1 MNSCSCRPRGPVTKP
16 GTWSAITHSGR
27 SHNAVVREGS
37 TQLTHGRSK
46 GFLLCVL
53 VLLSVI
59 TLVQRRVP
67 LAAQSPEL
75 ILAANAQPMAEVG
88 GAVKYT
94 VTLANSGFA
103 EASNVVI
110 THTLPLGFSYQP
122 GSTEVEL
129 DGEEVSSTDPGVDGQ
144 HVTWGPFT
152 IPGATRVFD
161 NVFGI
166 HTFVQD
172 LCLPSY
178 VDFQLDKAL
187 ELAGMG
193 GHVTQLLYPVTAS
206 TEGPNPCSVY
216 FVDGAYDRDLVP
228 IVRVQGEWGG
238 DYWLKPEPDS
248 PGDYTSIAQAY
259 KSVVQGLPRRDGRIL
274 YVQVWN
280 EPDLWV
286 EWSGEPNAWE
296 YGSFFVD
303 VAAAVH
309 SIGDSR
315 IRVLNGALTPGNAG
329 FTRRL
334 VGVPGFAESFDL
346 WASHCY
352 PLNHPPTYN
361 IHNGTA
367 RYPQYTIDCYLL
379 ELQALASYGGRSGV
393 KVILT
398 ETGYGLYDWTFRFE
412 GYSAINES
420 NRAYYM
426 KRAFRDFWV
435 SWPEV
440 VGVTPFELVD
450 PYGTPR
456 WDWLYPTTDLPHE
469 QFNAVKALPKPDA
482 TEVIPAVLTISFQA
496 QAAGSPGTYYSD
508 VSGGADNATISPLTG
523 VAPVRVVDQLYLKH
537 FPLAS
542 RGEGG
547 ALTRTERQSASEAA
561 RQMEELLHQLDSWQA
576 EPILPPVAVVPLASP
591 EEPWEAPQISASIE
605 LGPDPQGIAVDPLG
619 QRAYITLGDGSLATV
634 DTLARRIVCTT
645 PVGRDSQAVA
655 VNTATGLVYVA
666 NSGEGTVSVV
676 DGAGCRVVDTISGL
690 SRPSG
695 LAVDELANRIYVT
708 DAEAGYLVVV
718 DGASHRIM
726 ERVPVGAYPDA
737 VVTDS
742 GAGVLYVANA
752 GDGTLSVI
760 EESGL
765 EVVST
770 IQIAQGPLLGMAV
783 HGPLGRAYVV
793 YLASPLRREIA
804 VVDVRRGEVVA
815 RLAGDVGRPLGNVY
829 AVAVDEE
836 RSRLYIA
843 DGSDLLVVDERNQA
857 LMASVPAETVT
868 YNFGLA
874 VDATREEVY
883 LLDSSRGT
891 LLVVSD

>member
-1 MNSCSCRPRGPVTKP
+1 M
-16 GTWSAITHSGR
+16 THSGA
-27 SHNAVVREGS
+27 SHNAVVREGGAL
-37 TQLTHGRSK
+37 LTRGRARA
-46 GFLLCVL
+46 FLLCVV
-53 VLLSVI
+53 VLLSVV
-59 TLVQRRVP
+59 TLVQRRAL

-75 ILAANAQPMAEVG
+75 TLAAAAQPMAEVG
-88 GAVKYT
+88 GAVNYGIS
-94 VTLANSGFA
+94 LSNWGFG
-103 EASNVVI
+103 EASQVVV
-110 THTLPLGFSYQP
+110 THTLPEGFSYQP

-144 HVTWGPFT
+144 HLTWGPFSVNA
-152 IPGATRVFD
+152 ATGVFD
-161 NVFGI
+161 NLFGI

-172 LCLPSY
+172 LCVQSY
-178 VDFQLDKAL
+178 VDLQLDKAL
-187 ELAGMG
+187 ELAGIG

-206 TEGPNPCSVY
+206 TAGPSPCSVY
-216 FVDGAYDRDLVP
+216 FVDGAYDRNLVP
-228 IVRVQGEWGG
+228 ILRLQGEWGG

-259 KSVVQGLPRRDGRIL
+259 KRVVQGLPRRDGRIM

-315 IRVLNGALTPGNAG
+315 IQVLNGALTPGNAS
-329 FTRRL
+329 FTRQL
-334 VGVPGFAESFDL
+334 VAVPGFAQSFDL

-352 PLNHPPTYN
+352 PLNHPPAYN
-361 IHNGTA
+361 IHNRTA
-367 RYPQYTIDCYLL
+367 RWPQYTIDCYLL
-379 ELQALASYGGRSGV
+379 ELQALAAYGGRSGV

-412 GYSAINES
+412 GYPAINES

-469 QFNAVKALPKPDA
+469 QFSVVKALPKPDP

-508 VSGGADNATISPLTG
+508 VSATADDTTISPLNG
-523 VAPVRVVDQLYLKH
+523 VAAVMVVDELHRRH
-537 FPLAS
+537 FPLA
-542 RGEGG
+542 
-547 ALTRTERQSASEAA
+547 A
-561 RQMEELLHQLDSWQA
+561 RRA
-576 EPILPPVAVVPLASP
+576 EPGVHLEVGGEVEDLLGQIEVSLPEPAPRSERIVPLTLP
-591 EEPWEAPQISASIE
+591 TQPREAPTILDIVE
-605 LGPDPQGIAVDPLG
+605 VGPNPQGIAVDPVA
-619 QRAYITLGDGSLATV
+619 QRAYVTLGDGNLVAI
-634 DTLARRIVCTT
+634 DTLHDSVSCTVT
-645 PVGRDSQAVA
+645 VGRDPQAVA

-666 NSGEGTVSVV
+666 NSGEGTVAVV
-676 DGAGCRVVDTISGL
+676 DGSECRVVDIISGL

-695 LAVDELANRIYVT
+695 VAVDELANRVYVT
-708 DAEAGYLVVV
+708 DTETGWLVVL
-718 DGASHRIM
+718 DGNSHRIM
-726 ERVPVGAYPDA
+726 ERVPVGLYPDA
-737 VVTDS
+737 VVTDG
-742 GAGVLYVANA
+742 GADVLYVANA

-760 EESGL
+760 EGSRL
-765 EVVST
+765 AVVST

-783 HGPLGRAYVV
+783 DGTLGRAYVV
-793 YLASPLRREIA
+793 YSASPLRREIA
-804 VVDVRRGEVVA
+804 VVDSRKGEAVA
-815 RLAGDVGRPLGNVY
+815 LLAGHAGRPLSNVY

-843 DGSDLLVVDERNQA
+843 DGSDLLVVDQRNLA
-857 LMASVPAETVT
+857 LMTSIPAETVT

-883 LLDSSRGT
+883 LLDSSRGA
-891 LLVVSD
+891 LLVVSDY